1 MSQNLDLR
9 YPKLGVMLD
18 FILKQQPMLSDSNE
32 SREQKLLF
40 PSKTY
45 VAMIKFLLKCFES
58 ELEMNNSLEGSSAFR
73 SSVEAICSLLE
84 HAMSFEGSVEL
95 HANAS
100 KALIAIASRIREVGY
115 HRFSWFLLVVASFIS
130 YLLLFFI
137 DDSITLCSK
146 IIMAK
151 EITKSFGFGYS

>member
-1 MSQNLDLR
+1 MALEGLFPVKDEGRIMTQNLDLR

-18 FILKQQPMLSDSNE
+18 YILKQQPKLLESNE
-32 SREQKLLF
+32 TREHKLLF

-58 ELEMNNSLEGSSAFR
+58 ELELNNSLEGSSEFQ
-73 SSVEAICSLLE
+73 SSVEAMCLLLE

-100 KALIAIASRIREVGY
+100 KALIDIACHFPKVG
-115 HRFSWFLLVVASFIS
+115 
-130 YLLLFFI
+130 
-137 DDSITLCSK
+137 
-146 IIMAK
+146 
-151 EITKSFGFGYS
+151 